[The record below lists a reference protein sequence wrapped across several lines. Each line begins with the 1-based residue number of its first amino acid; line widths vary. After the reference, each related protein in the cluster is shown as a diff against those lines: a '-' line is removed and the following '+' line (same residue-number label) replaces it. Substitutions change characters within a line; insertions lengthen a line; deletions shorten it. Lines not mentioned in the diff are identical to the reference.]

1 MWRAERGSRASPAPW
16 HQHRA
21 FARMAM
27 QLVATALGRWP
38 PGPPAPGDR
47 VSERDVLA
55 HSTPRWQRRRP
66 RTQRHWMRLDFGKRL
81 SSACSRRSSVWAP
94 QPIED
99 EHTMKSH
106 PMKTNDFQQAL
117 ALYIARRP
125 CDAGRLVHLASFAH
139 SAPGAFAAASEHD
152 LLGVISVLVQ

>member
-1 MWRAERGSRASPAPW
+1 
-16 HQHRA
+16 
-21 FARMAM
+21 
-27 QLVATALGRWP
+27 
-38 PGPPAPGDR
+38 
-47 VSERDVLA
+47 
-55 HSTPRWQRRRP
+55 
-66 RTQRHWMRLDFGKRL
+66 MR
-81 SSACSRRSSVWAP
+81 AP

-106 PMKTNDFQQAL
+106 PMKTNDLQQAL

-152 LLGVISVLVQ
+152 LLEAFDTFVRDGWLTDEAPGYRITAKGQRLASAGRLPG